1 MHFQRIGM
9 LPNES
14 LFGKILHNRKGKV
27 INAKGNKCKRLL
39 GITIDNKL

>member
-1 MHFQRIGM
+1 MHFQKIDM

-14 LFGKILHNRKGKV
+14 LFIKILHNHKGKV
-27 INAKGNKCKRLL
+27 INAKGDKCKRLL